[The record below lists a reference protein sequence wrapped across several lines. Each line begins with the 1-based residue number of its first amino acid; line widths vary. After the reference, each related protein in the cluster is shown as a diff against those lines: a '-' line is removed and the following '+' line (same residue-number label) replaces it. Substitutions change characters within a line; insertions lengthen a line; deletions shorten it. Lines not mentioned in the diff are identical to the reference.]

1 MQVPAHVLLVVN
13 PAARQV
19 AAQPHLPAVAQERL
33 RELGV
38 ESDLLLTAVPGEA
51 TEFARSAPEH
61 GYDAVIVAGGDGT
74 VNEVVNG
81 LAGTGVPLGLIP
93 LGTGNVL
100 GDCLRL
106 TPGDLEGA
114 CRAIAG
120 AQVRAVDLG
129 CVNGR
134 RFAVMAGIGLDAQIA
149 ADTGDQWKS
158 WLGKL
163 AFVGQFVATLGRLS
177 PWRFEAVI
185 DGLELAGEA
194 WGLFVCNGPRY
205 AWRVRLAPDAR
216 DDDGLL
222 DFVLLRAC
230 SRDDLRRIAA
240 QLFITGKGAGTAAPV
255 EVLRGATLTLRASP
269 EAPWQVDGEVAGSTP
284 VECHV
289 EPGSLLLLHPVL
301 PGRASR
307 SR

>member
-1 MQVPAHVLLVVN
+1 MRGPAYVLLIVN

-38 ESDLLLTAVPGEA
+38 ESDLLLTALPGEA
-51 TEFARSAPEH
+51 TDFARSAPDH
-61 GYDAVIVAGGDGT
+61 GYEAVVVAGGDGT

-100 GDCLRL
+100 GGCLGL
-106 TPGDLEGA
+106 TPGDLDGA
-114 CRAIAG
+114 CRALA
-120 AQVRAVDLG
+120 AARVRSVDLG

-149 ADTGDQWKS
+149 ADTDDQWKS

-163 AFVGQFVATLGRLS
+163 AFVGQFMATLGRLS
-177 PWRFEAVI
+177 PWRFEAVL
-185 DGLELAGEA
+185 DGRELAGEA

-205 AWRVRLAPDAR
+205 AWRVRLAPDAQ

-222 DFVLLRAC
+222 DFVLFRAC
-230 SRDDLRRIAA
+230 SRDELKRAA
-240 QLFITGKGAGTAAPV
+240 ADLFITGRAAGHAAPV
-255 EVLRGATLTLRASP
+255 EVMRGTRLTLRAFP
-269 EAPWQVDGEVAGSTP
+269 EARWQVDGEVAGCTP

-289 EPGSLLLLHPVL
+289 EPGALLLLHPA
-301 PGRASR
+301 PRGRESR
-307 SR
+307 SD